1 MVFGQTHCDGVWTD
15 ALRWC
20 LDRQTHCFGRNTLSF
35 CCSCRT
41 SPCRVFVAVWAVNV
55 FRFSLANCRPKDRLF
70 SLSCFSKF
78 WKQYIFQLL
87 CSQRGVMKLDCNE
100 TSYIYDRCKFQHDFS
115 PWLSG
120 QTLVQNKMKHRAE
133 SPRSRVGRIN
143 IPFQPNTQCSLQTMD
158 TDKKYSNTSWRT
170 SKYNQSLNMGPK
182 CAILLSL

>member
-1 MVFGQTHCDGVWTD
+1 MHCCSLLWRSREDSLVKRGWVFLTTVHSSLAAHSLSSICSLSSEETTWRHLHRCRYYGVWTD

-20 LDRQTHCFGRNTLSF
+20 LDRRTHCVGRNTLSF

-55 FRFSLANCRPKDRLF
+55 FRFSLAYCRPKDRLF

-115 PWLSG
+115 HWLSG
-120 QTLVQNKMKHRAE
+120 QTLEQNKMKHRPA
-133 SPRSRVGRIN
+133 SPRSQV
-143 IPFQPNTQCSLQTMD
+143 
-158 TDKKYSNTSWRT
+158 
-170 SKYNQSLNMGPK
+170 
-182 CAILLSL
+182 